1 MFIVTDEE
9 SDVYVNDHYLGSGFT
24 YFDSNQKKNNIRIEH
39 PVLGNKTYL
48 LSAESLPKVYEL
60 YQRPDKF
67 THTALSVLPGASQ
80 IYKKQFLKGGLLL
93 AGSIA
98 TGYLSFS
105 SHAKY
110 EDELA
115 LFRRMEEDYYNARD
129 EQTALILGNEVE
141 YQYKV
146 MKDANDQ
153 YKLIL
158 GTAIT
163 IYALNMLD
171 AFISKPKS
179 GYRDKKPLE
188 FYLSKESGF
197 VGDASTATLKVNF

>member
-1 MFIVTDEE
+1 
-9 SDVYVNDHYLGSGFT
+9 
-24 YFDSNQKKNNIRIEH
+24 
-39 PVLGNKTYL
+39 
-48 LSAESLPKVYEL
+48 
-60 YQRPDKF
+60 
-67 THTALSVLPGASQ
+67 
-80 IYKKQFLKGGLLL
+80 
-93 AGSIA
+93 
-98 TGYLSFS
+98 
-105 SHAKY
+105 
-110 EDELA
+110 
-115 LFRRMEEDYYNARD
+115 
-129 EQTALILGNEVE
+129 
-141 YQYKV
+141 